1 MKSVVKNS
9 LLIIVLIFLIAGCSV
24 STSVETESQ
33 TISLKEAEA
42 VKIELQMGAGELNLT
57 GGADKEALV
66 EAAFSYNQ
74 PELKPVV
81 DYNVSNK
88 EGHLII
94 KNKDVSNISLKNI
107 ENRWSLKL
115 NDDVKK
121 ELHVTLGAGEGT
133 LKLGSLNVTFLDL
146 KLGAGEVTLDF
157 TGDWDQDAEAS
168 IKGGVGETTLLLPKD
183 VGVKVK
189 AVGGIGEINTH
200 GLIKDGDYYVN
211 DAFGKSDV
219 NLYID
224 VKGGVGE
231 INLQVE

>member
-9 LLIIVLIFLIAGCSV
+9 LLFIVLIFLIAGCSV

-33 TISLKEAEA
+33 SVSLKEAEE
-42 VKIELQMGAGELNLT
+42 VKIELQMGAGEINLT
-57 GGADKEALV
+57 GGANKETLV
-66 EAAFSYNQ
+66 EAAFSYNR

-88 EGHLII
+88 IGHLII
-94 KNKDVSNISLKNI
+94 KNKDVSNVNFGRV
-107 ENRWSLKL
+107 ENEWSLKF
-115 NDDVKK
+115 NDDIRK
-121 ELHVTLGAGEGT
+121 ELNVTLGAGEGT

-157 TGDWDQDAEAS
+157 TGDWNQDVEAN
-168 IKGGVGETTLLLPKD
+168 IKGGVGEATLLLPKD

-189 AVGGIGEINTH
+189 AVGGIGEINTN
-200 GLIKDGDYYVN
+200 GLTKANGYYVN
-211 DAFGKSDV
+211 DVFGKSDV

-231 INLQVE
+231 INLKVE

>member
-33 TISLKEAEA
+33 SISLKEAEA
-42 VKIELQMGAGELNLT
+42 VKIELQMGAGKLNLT
-57 GGADKEALV
+57 GGADNENLV

-88 EGHLII
+88 EGHLTI
-94 KNKDVSNISLKNI
+94 KNKNISNISLKNI
-107 ENRWSLKL
+107 ENSWSLRL

-157 TGDWDQDAEAS
+157 TGDWNQQSEAS

-189 AVGGIGEINTH
+189 AVGGLGKINTN
-200 GLIKDGDYYVN
+200 GIKVDGDYFVN
-211 DAFGKSDV
+211 DAYGKSDV

-224 VKGGVGE
+224 VKGGVGV
-231 INLQVE
+231 INLKVE

>member
-9 LLIIVLIFLIAGCSV
+9 LLIVVLIFLIAGCSV
-24 STSVETESQ
+24 STSAETEAQS
-33 TISLKEAEA
+33 ISLKEAEK
-42 VKIELQMGAGELNLT
+42 VKIELLMGAGELNLT
-57 GGADKEALV
+57 GGADKETLV
-66 EAAFSYNQ
+66 EATFSYNQ

-88 EGHLII
+88 NGHLII
-94 KNKDVSNISLKNI
+94 KNKDVSNVSLNNI
-107 ENRWSLKL
+107 ENSWSLKL

-133 LKLGSLNVTFLDL
+133 FKLGSMNVTFLDL

-157 TGDWDQDAEAS
+157 SGDWNQDAEAN
-168 IKGGVGETTLLLPKD
+168 IKGGVGEATLLLPKD

-189 AVGGIGEINTH
+189 AVGGLGEINTN
-200 GLIKDGDYYVN
+200 GLTKDGDFYVN

-231 INLQVE
+231 INLKVE